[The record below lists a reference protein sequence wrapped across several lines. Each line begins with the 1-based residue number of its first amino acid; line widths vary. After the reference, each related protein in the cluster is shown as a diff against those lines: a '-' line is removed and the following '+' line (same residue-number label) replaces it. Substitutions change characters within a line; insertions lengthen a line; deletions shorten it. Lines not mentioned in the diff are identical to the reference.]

1 MDISRIFD
9 LFNNNESDQN
19 DDVSLL
25 IDFSDHPL
33 YFIGGFNKVIS
44 NHLFFA
50 GYTIKNFQKIS
61 PDIDIKEL
69 EKAGEEL
76 MFRKAW
82 GYIKNLDLNKSFH
95 LDSLKVKA
103 DKHMVHN
110 LQISISFFEDLE
122 EYEKCAFLKK
132 IEDKIEEFLK

>member
-50 GYTIKNFQKIS
+50 EYTIKNFQKIS

>member
-50 GYTIKNFQKIS
+50 EYTIKNFQKIS

-110 LQISISFFEDLE
+110 LQISISFFESLE

-132 IEDKIEEFLK
+132 IENKIEEFLK

>member
-50 GYTIKNFQKIS
+50 EYTIKNFQKIS

-103 DKHMVHN
+103 DKHMIHN

>member
-9 LFNNNESDQN
+9 LFNNNENNQN

-50 GYTIKNFQKIS
+50 EYTIKNFQKIS

>member
-50 GYTIKNFQKIS
+50 EYTIKNFQKIS

-132 IEDKIEEFLK
+132 IKDKIEEFLK